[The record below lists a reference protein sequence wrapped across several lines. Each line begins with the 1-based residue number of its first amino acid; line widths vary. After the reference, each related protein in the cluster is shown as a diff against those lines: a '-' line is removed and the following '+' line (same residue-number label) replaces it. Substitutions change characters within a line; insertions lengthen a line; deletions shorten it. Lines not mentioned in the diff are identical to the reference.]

1 MNKTALRSLYKLTFL
16 VTLSLAS
23 MPGLGQD
30 EKQLQGAASKAANE
44 QELQA
49 GDVAAVLNAGDV
61 NGLKALIAL
70 HPRLPEAIITEDG
83 AMVLEY
89 AAVTGNTNTLR
100 VLIDA
105 KAPLNSQDKLKRTAL
120 YMAVANERQDA
131 ALQLIAAG
139 ADTKLGDVDNAT
151 PLHLAAKRG
160 FTNVVESLIAHGA
173 DISARTVQG
182 TPPLAMAAYGGH
194 LATVQL
200 LCEKSAN
207 VNDKNANDV
216 TVLHY
221 AVSGKSPEIVRYLLG
236 KGAKKEARDNEGKS
250 PSYWAKVAGVPE
262 IEAMLPETDR
272 GADVK
277 DSDYYSLVKQVTNNV
292 HVDFRVL
299 RLAYT
304 KTKDYKPYDSDDST
318 KNAASDALKRTNLVE
333 TIRLAESVLAKNY
346 VDLDAHILCKIA
358 YGEMWNS
365 EKYDFHSAVLKGLA
379 GSLYASGDGTTP
391 ETAIVVISVREEYFF
406 MDANRLKMIKQCLIT
421 ANGHAYDKV
430 DVENKKTAEK
440 TVIYFNIDIP
450 YDWLTKN
457 PQKE

>member
-1 MNKTALRSLYKLTFL
+1 MNRTALRFFYKLMFL

-44 QELQA
+44 NELQA

-83 AMVLEY
+83 AIVLEY

-100 VLIDA
+100 VLIEA

-120 YMAVANERQDA
+120 YMAVANECQDA

-139 ADTKLGDVDNAT
+139 ADTKLGDAVNAT
-151 PLHLAAKRG
+151 PLHLAAKLG
-160 FTNVVESLIAHGA
+160 FTNVVESLIAHST
-173 DISARTVQG
+173 DVSARTVQG

-221 AVSGKSPEIVRYLLG
+221 AALSKKPEIVRYLLG
-236 KGAKKEARDNEGKS
+236 KGANRDAKDNEGKT
-250 PSYWAKVAGVPE
+250 PADWA
-262 IEAMLPETDR
+262 R
-272 GADVK
+272 
-277 DSDYYSLVKQVTNNV
+277 S
-292 HVDFRVL
+292 
-299 RLAYT
+299 
-304 KTKDYKPYDSDDST
+304 
-318 KNAASDALKRTNLVE
+318 
-333 TIRLAESVLAKNY
+333 
-346 VDLDAHILCKIA
+346 
-358 YGEMWNS
+358 
-365 EKYDFHSAVLKGLA
+365 A
-379 GSLYASGDGTTP
+379 GSP
-391 ETAIVVISVREEYFF
+391 E
-406 MDANRLKMIKQCLIT
+406 
-421 ANGHAYDKV
+421 
-430 DVENKKTAEK
+430 VEALLTETEK
-440 TVIYFNIDIP
+440 R
-450 YDWLTKN
+450 
-457 PQKE
+457 